1 MICLLCLL
9 PVTAAWAWGALG
21 HALVA
26 ELAQRHL
33 NPKARAGVAK
43 LLAGEPNPTLAGVA
57 SWADDLRNDCLLY
70 TSRCV

>member
-1 MICLLCLL
+1 MSRILRSCFVICLLCLL

-43 LLAGEPNPTLAGVA
+43 LLAGEPNPTL
-57 SWADDLRNDCLLY
+57 SLIHI
-70 TSRCV
+70 